1 MHGHPEELEPKA
13 GDHHRQE
20 GIPHG
25 TTEILP
31 SEGSPC
37 RVNRQQQASDAR
49 DDATRL
55 VAAEEFS
62 QAVCTVDGRE
72 AAVSASP
79 AVGPNRKLI

>member
-1 MHGHPEELEPKA
+1 MHGRPEELEPKA

-25 TTEILP
+25 TTEMVP
-31 SEGSPC
+31 SEGIPC
-37 RVNRQQQASDAR
+37 RINRQQQTSDAR

-55 VAAEEFS
+55 VAPEECS

-79 AVGPNRKLI
+79 AVGPNRKRV